1 MAPQVNNYSTTTIVA
16 APPVYASPF
25 GGFGYGFGGFRIMP
39 TFVMP
44 FPFFG
49 GILQFMFLALMLGF
63 VFNVVRGVM
72 GSSKRATKN
81 DDWDRL

>member
-1 MAPQVNNYSTTTIVA
+1 VNNYSSTTIVA
-16 APPVYASPF
+16 APPVYSAPMF
-25 GGFGYGFGGFRIMP
+25 GGFGYGYGGFRLMP

-49 GILQFMFLALMLGF
+49 GILQFMFLALMMGF

-72 GSSKRATKN
+72 GSSKRASKS
-81 DDWDRL
+81 DDWDKL